1 MSAKVPVPIRAATTA
16 EPGLKRKDIH
26 SEGGKEHE
34 NSFFERGYRIT
45 GRRRV
50 LWQAHAPDDQHSKL
64 GGKRKD

>member
-45 GRRRV
+45 GRV
-50 LWQAHAPDDQHSKL
+50 AP
-64 GGKRKD
+64 GPAP